1 MKNILKYGFALL
13 ASAAVLQGC
22 QTESDRLEKHHFDNK
37 LFLNTSSAT
46 DEILVKQTGAEVN
59 VSRTINISTA
69 LKAETDIEGVLK
81 AAPELLETY
90 RMAYYE
96 DQARVLPSA
105 LCEISEPKLKITAG
119 SNVSP
124 STEISFKNLEQLN
137 RDSVY
142 VMPVKLVDVKGI
154 DVLESKTT
162 MYYVFKGAAL
172 INVVADIAEN
182 RAYPSWKD
190 GSIVNNLSNFT
201 LECLVNF
208 NAFGRQI
215 SSIMG
220 IEGNFLLRVGDAG
233 VPDNQLQVA
242 SSSNLT
248 SSDLQFET
256 GKWYHVA
263 VTFDNGKVTVY
274 FNGVPKLTG
283 NCGKTSVSLGQAHT
297 DESDGRRCFWIGYSY
312 SSDRYMD
319 GKISEVRIWNKT
331 LTEAEINEATHF
343 YTVDTSSEGLVA
355 YWKFDE
361 GAGSTIKD
369 YSVNGNDLTVDSVP
383 GWTKVTLP

>member
-1 MKNILKYGFALL
+1 MKNILKYGFVLL
-13 ASAAVLQGC
+13 AAAVVLQGC

-46 DEILVKQTGAEVN
+46 DEILVKQTGAAVN

-69 LKAETDIEGVLK
+69 LKTETDIEGTLK
-81 AAPELLETY
+81 AAPELLDTY

-124 STEISFKNLEQLN
+124 STEIAFKNLEQLN

-142 VMPVKLVDVKGI
+142 VMPVKLVDVIGI

-172 INVVADIAEN
+172 INVVADITEN

-263 VTFDNGKVTVY
+263 VTFDNGKVIVY

-331 LTEAEINEATHF
+331 LTEAEINETTHF
-343 YTVDTSSEGLVA
+343 YTVDASSEGLVA

-361 GAGSTIKD
+361 GAGNTIKD